1 MLEKPTG
8 LWEKDNFFFLLFFL
22 LRNSSSTPDKTSL
35 QHYSTA
41 SLPLLAAAK
50 QLQENKGITRAA
62 ARREQKPQR
71 GREPGATARPPRSAS
86 ELSQEGL
93 RGTQGP
99 HTGLPRG
106 GKGGCTGRFREA
118 VQRTWEEKKKERGW
132 REASFCTQG
141 MSGGKAGAAVII
153 KKGNWRNHIQK
164 QLYSLIFYWLPFFFF
179 FMLLRKSRGW
189 VHKDSKAAFSIHP
202 KCVKRHFCPPF
213 SYIRKLWH
221 CILKTTQLFMKR
233 ILNSNGWQIEKRF

>member
-99 HTGLPRG
+99 HTSLPRG

-153 KKGNWRNHIQK
+153 KKGNWRNHVQK

-179 FMLLRKSRGW
+179 LCCWEKAEGGFTRTVKLHFPFIPNVL
-189 VHKDSKAAFSIHP
+189 KDIFVLHSATYANYDTVYWRPHS
-202 KCVKRHFCPPF
+202 C
-213 SYIRKLWH
+213 LWKGYL
-221 CILKTTQLFMKR
+221 IQMDDR
-233 ILNSNGWQIEKRF
+233 